1 MKKNKMAFL
10 VLQIIYLIIKM
21 IQFQIHYLRM
31 IMLKTFLADNL
42 AVKKEDNSTK
52 IVKYLKELTNN
63 HYFHLTKMGIQK
75 TL

>member
-1 MKKNKMAFL
+1 MRKNKMAFL
-10 VLQIIYLIIKM
+10 VLQLIYLIIKM

-31 IMLKTFLADNL
+31 IMLKTFLVDNL

-63 HYFHLTKMGIQK
+63 HYFHLTKMEIQK